1 MNTIKGFNVPDSWND
16 VTIKQLLELQKIEGA
31 DTKSAMQMIQ
41 VFNPDKD
48 PTTLALFDMVDVAA
62 KIYDFIIQTP
72 QSEKVDSYSIDGI
85 RYKIAIPETI
95 DFQQFI
101 DVQALHSTSELEQV
115 KNLPL
120 LISVLTENRPKEAKE
135 WAEVIGE
142 NVSVS
147 MAMGCVL
154 FFSDCLQTYIK
165 DTLHYSMN
173 SEQLSEINTK

>member
-1 MNTIKGFNVPDSWND
+1 MNTIKEFNVPDSWND
-16 VTIKQLLELQKIEGA
+16 VTIKQLITLQAIEGA
-31 DTKSAMQMIQ
+31 DTQAVMQMIK

-48 PTTLALFDMVDVAA
+48 PLTLGLYEMVDVAA
-62 KIYDFIIQTP
+62 KIYDFITKTP
-72 QSEKVDSYSIDGI
+72 QADKVDSYSIDGI

-120 LISVLTENRPKEAKE
+120 LLSVLTENRPTEAKE

-154 FFSDCLQTYIK
+154 FFSDCLQTYIV
-165 DTLHYSMN
+165 DTLHFSMN
-173 SEQLSEINTK
+173 SDQISEINTK

>member
-1 MNTIKGFNVPDSWND
+1 MNTIKEFNVPETWND
-16 VTIKQLLELQKIEGA
+16 VKINQLIKLQAIEGA
-31 DTKSAMQMIQ
+31 DTQSVMQMIK

-48 PTTLALFDMVDVAA
+48 PLTLGLYEMVDVAA
-62 KIYDFIIQTP
+62 KIYDFITKTP
-72 QSEKVDSYSIDGI
+72 QAEKTDSYSIDGI
-85 RYKIAIPETI
+85 RYKIAVPESI

-120 LISVLTENRPKEAKE
+120 LISVLTENRAKEAKE

-147 MAMGCVL
+147 AAMGCVL
-154 FFSDCLQTYIK
+154 FFSDALQTYIK

-173 SEQLSEINTK
+173 SEQISEINTK